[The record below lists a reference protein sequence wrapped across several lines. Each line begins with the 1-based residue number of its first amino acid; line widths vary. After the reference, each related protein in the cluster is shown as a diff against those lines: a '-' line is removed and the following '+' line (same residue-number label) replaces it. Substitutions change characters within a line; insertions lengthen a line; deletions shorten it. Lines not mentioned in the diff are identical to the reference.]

1 MKIGVI
7 SRIIGVPPTGPKP
20 ILTYADSVPDEYD
33 SLYMQ
38 DVDNPTPVLY
48 SGSVKLGEDHYIY
61 LKFNS
66 DSAGTLYVTGHSDW
80 DLVDPTTYEIL
91 LDQSVVD
98 SGTAVNCIR
107 FNGLTSG
114 IWDSITIQ
122 VKALQGWYYTMSDA
136 LAVPEF
142 TVVGYLLTTFPA
154 AVGYSLSKIEASAT
168 RAIQISRSSD
178 GYTTTMDI
186 GFVGDDLDTVAM
198 SAWVGTSATD
208 HAVVNIVYN
217 QVFGLNTENDPA
229 IGHHLLPTNIIPK
242 YYNSRDIAA
251 ECDASFPGMGAATQ
265 WKPFIVLNGIVETMS
280 FNGAKPCIRC
290 EGFYYPYYMPG
301 AGGASDIGDSGR
313 QMYVANP
320 SPIFSDITE
329 IMVGGLI
336 RTHRYYSTIRAQ
348 ATIRQFKSIT
358 TSVCGLRTDLGL
370 TYGVYHASRDT
381 FAVSANNLYAA
392 ASVSQPSA
400 VFGSWTRT
408 PAQLYTDRDSQSGRM
423 KFVSTMDI
431 VNGSATWKGKS
442 TINNVTY
449 TDDSL
454 SITPAASM
462 GPNANGFFIPGNRI
476 NSSTVVQ
483 RNAMNMSWHT
493 FVVYTDNTFF
503 NVRSII
509 FDSIGN

>member
-1 MKIGVI
+1 MKLGVI
-7 SRIIGVPPTGPKP
+7 SRIIGVPPTGPKAT
-20 ILTYADSVPDEYD
+20 LALVSVHEE
-33 SLYMQ
+33 
-38 DVDNPTPVLY
+38 DVDNTFTPPAEPNLLGALPGDV
-48 SGSVKLGEDHYIY
+48 VKLGENHHVFV
-61 LKFNS
+61 KFTS
-66 DSAGTLYVTGHSDW
+66 DMPGTLIV
-80 DLVDPTTYEIL
+80 I
-91 LDQSVVD
+91 
-98 SGTAVNCIR
+98 
-107 FNGLTSG
+107 GLTSG
-114 IWDSITIQ
+114 SWTLVDGTTFNAIEGGEIVAGTNWVRFDELSSGTYNVELK

-142 TVVGYLLTTFPA
+142 TVIGYLLTTFPA

-198 SAWVGTSATD
+198 SAWVGTGATD

-217 QVFGLNTENDPA
+217 QVFGLNAENDPA

-242 YYNSRDIAA
+242 YLNSRNIAA

-280 FNGAKPCIRC
+280 FNGTKPCIRC
-290 EGFYYPYYMPG
+290 EGFYYPYYMG
-301 AGGASDIGDSGR
+301 GSGGASDIGDSGR

-336 RTHRYYSTIRAQ
+336 RTHRYYKTIRSQ
-348 ATIRQFKSIT
+348 AIVRQFKSIT

-370 TYGVYHASRDT
+370 TYGIYHKDVNA
-381 FAVSANNLYAA
+381 FAISANNLYAA
-392 ASVSQPSA
+392 ASVYQPSA
-400 VFGSWTRT
+400 VFGTWTRT

-431 VNGSATWKGKS
+431 VNGNATWKGKS

-449 TDDSL
+449 TEDSL
-454 SITPAASM
+454 PITPAASM

-476 NSSTVVQ
+476 NSITVVQ

-493 FVVYTDNTFF
+493 FVVYTDNNLF